1 MEGELVAVVTKGHGD
16 DHGGEPIRDSY
27 NMAYT
32 IHFVLGV
39 GNLLPWNTFIT
50 AVDYFGHLYPSKH
63 INKVFSVVYMGSSLL
78 VLVLMMSWSSWCWMP
93 NFRCR
98 MNMGLV
104 MFALSLIT
112 IPLIDWICVVD
123 GSLERVDAT
132 YRVTVAAVTV
142 CGLADGLV
150 GGSLIGFAGKLPK
163 RYMQAIFSG
172 TASSGV
178 LVCIFRIITKASL
191 PRTPQGLRAS
201 IHLYFAVGTFIM
213 LVCIICCNIVDKLL
227 VVQHYKQKAVPGTH
241 ISHFPD
247 YLPSSPT
254 MPSHVNEPMKGPKF
268 WHVAKEI
275 RSAALGILT
284 IYTVTLSIF
293 PGFITDDVESNLLQ
307 DWYPILLI
315 TMYNVS
321 DLVGK
326 SLPAI
331 YAMKSIGKASWASM
345 ARLLFYPLFTACL
358 HGPKWLRTEVPVVF
372 LTAALGLT
380 NGYFTSVLMML
391 APKSVPAAEAETAG
405 IVMAMFLCVGLVA
418 GSVLGWFWII

>member
-16 DHGGEPIRDSY
+16 DHVGGEPIRDSY
-27 NMAYT
+27 NMAYM

-112 IPLIDWICVVD
+112 IPLTDWMCVVD
-123 GSLERVDAT
+123 GSLERVDVT
-132 YRVTVAAVTV
+132 YRVTLAAVTV

-150 GGSLIGFAGKLPK
+150 GGSLIGSAGKLPK

-191 PRTPQGLRAS
+191 PRTPQ
-201 IHLYFAVGTFIM
+201 
-213 LVCIICCNIVDKLL
+213 
-227 VVQHYKQKAVPGTH
+227 
-241 ISHFPD
+241 
-247 YLPSSPT
+247 
-254 MPSHVNEPMKGPKF
+254 
-268 WHVAKEI
+268 
-275 RSAALGILT
+275 
-284 IYTVTLSIF
+284 
-293 PGFITDDVESNLLQ
+293 
-307 DWYPILLI
+307 
-315 TMYNVS
+315 
-321 DLVGK
+321 
-326 SLPAI
+326 
-331 YAMKSIGKASWASM
+331 
-345 ARLLFYPLFTACL
+345 ACL
-358 HGPKWLRTEVPVVF
+358 HGPKWLRTEVPLVF
-372 LTAALGLT
+372 ATVALGLT
-380 NGYFTSVLMML
+380 NGYLTSVLMML
-391 APKSVPAAEAETAG
+391 APKSVSVAEAETAG
-405 IVMAMFLCVGLVA
+405 IVMAMFLCIGLVA